1 MIWIEE
7 VRKPTE
13 LTDPFDKWNSMDEI
27 IDTLRKRSAE
37 NDFEQFQTI
46 QFSNGFM
53 EGIAEIDPEG
63 TFTKKDLS
71 KLTMF
76 FNQQIKK

>member
-7 VRKPTE
+7 VRKPPE
-13 LTDPFDKWNSMDEI
+13 LTDSFDKWNSMDEI
-27 IDTLRKRSAE
+27 IDTLRERSEE

-53 EGIAEIDPEG
+53 KGISEIDPEG
-63 TFTKKDLS
+63 TFTKKDLF

-76 FNQQIKK
+76 FNQQNKK